1 MKKKNITIDDLAI
14 MVQKGFEETAKQDA
28 VDARFDKVEGRLD
41 KVEGRLDKVEVR
53 LMKIEIRMDRVEE
66 EIETI
71 RKHQIAHTIY
81 RDEFDKLS
89 NRVKALEKLLIKG

>member
-1 MKKKNITIDDLAI
+1 MAKKNTTIDQLAVMI
-14 MVQKGFEETAKQDA
+14 NKGFDGIHEEMDKRFTR
-28 VDARFDKVEGRLD
+28 VDTRLTH
-41 KVEGRLDKVEVR
+41 L
-53 LMKIEIRMDRVEE
+53 EIRMDHVEH

-81 RDEFDKLS
+81 RDEFEKLQ